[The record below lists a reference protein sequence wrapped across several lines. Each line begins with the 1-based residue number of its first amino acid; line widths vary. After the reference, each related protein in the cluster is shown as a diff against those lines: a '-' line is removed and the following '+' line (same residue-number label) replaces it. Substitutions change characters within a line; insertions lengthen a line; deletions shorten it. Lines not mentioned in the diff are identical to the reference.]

1 MSSAHL
7 QSGGGFYVGAG
18 GVARLVGC
26 NTFENEANNVCDRHA
41 NLSRPG
47 GGFYV
52 RAADLRVPHRL
63 PQGVARLVGCNT
75 FENKADELLL
85 SAFWLSGWRLF
96 DLRRCG
102 PDQLHRSE
110 QHRIC
115 ECLAT
120 LPIRIIGA
128 RGDSSTAALEAKS
141 GSLRLD
147 DGTRFANNRFRVG
160 LAEVIYVLPAP
171 QGRYTNARKCEVV
184 YAPCTCKSKCSQ
196 DMSLNPAATTNSGSC
211 TQPPYNIQPCP
222 WSINLTA
229 NAFGE
234 EILGLTLEKL
244 LPGTY
249 DQPEWPV
256 PCSPGLLGATAD
268 NINGQ
273 GQLSALCA
281 GLCPAG
287 YYCPD
292 YATTVAI
299 SCTRGHFCPLGASAP
314 LPCEEGSYST
324 RTNLSSAAQCDG
336 TEPGFYAITGSP
348 APRPC
353 SPGAVAA
360 DARMGLCAP
369 CAEGKFQDREQQTEC
384 KPCKQGSFCPEGASA
399 PLSCAKGSYSIS
411 TNLTSGSECTE
422 TNAGHFAPTGSTLQ
436 TKCSP
441 GTVAPNASMATC
453 DKCEA
458 GKYQADE
465 GELTCVA
472 CQPGSYCP
480 EGASAALPCKE
491 GSYSISTNLTSPSE
505 CTKTDAGSF
514 APTGS
519 TEQTRCSP
527 GTVAP
532 NASMATCDKCAAG
545 KYQEDEGEQACVA
558 CEPGLYCPEGASA
571 ALSCREGS
579 YSNAINLT
587 SPNECTKTD
596 AGSFAPTGSIEQT
609 RCSPGTVAPN
619 ASMGSCLK
627 CEAGTFQATPGQL
640 MCESC
645 TPGSYCAEGAA
656 AALPC
661 AEGTY
666 SNAIDLR
673 TDAECTPTAKGYYA
687 PTGSTKQM
695 ACSPGTVAP
704 NASMAIC
711 DKCEAS
717 KYQASEG
724 KQACVACKPG
734 SYCPEGA
741 SAALPCKEGSYS
753 NRTDLNSDVQCNG
766 TEPGFYA
773 TTGSTAPR
781 PCSSGTVQP
790 NASMATCVKCDEGK
804 YQAGEGQQIC
814 ETCRAGNYSAS
825 TLSCEPCQKGMYSPG
840 NAAVECFECPSGEY
854 QPETG
859 KTSCE
864 TCGAGNY
871 SSNVLSCEPCPVG
884 EYCPDG
890 LERKYCPTGSTTEG
904 NGSVNYDDC
913 GCRKGTYNNT
923 APGDK
928 LTCTPCSDD
937 MNCKRVGLSLAT

>member
-1 MSSAHL
+1 MKCLRMSSAHL
-7 QSGGGFYVGAG
+7 QSGGGFFVGAG

-26 NTFENEANNVCDRHA
+26 NTFENEATN
-41 NLSRPG
+41 G
-47 GGFYV
+47 GGFSIYGDASLTNCTV
-52 RAADLRVPHRL
+52 QSNIAFHVYDGVICHAA
-63 PQGVARLVGCNT
+63 Q
-75 FENKADELLL
+75 
-85 SAFWLSGWRLF
+85 
-96 DLRRCG
+96 
-102 PDQLHRSE
+102 
-110 QHRIC
+110 
-115 ECLAT
+115 
-120 LPIRIIGA
+120 
-128 RGDSSTAALEAKS
+128 GDSSTAALDAVS
-141 GSLRLD
+141 GKLRLD
-147 DGTRFANNRFRVG
+147 YGTRFANNWFRVG
-160 LAEVIYVLPAP
+160 TAEVIYVLPAP
-171 QGRYTNARKCEVV
+171 PGHYTNARKCKVV
-184 YAPCTCKSKCSQ
+184 YAPCPGGDPCKSKCNQ
-196 DMSLNPAATTNSGSC
+196 DKSLYPAATTNRSSC

-268 NINGQ
+268 TTNGR
-273 GQLSALCA
+273 GQLTALCA

-299 SCTRGHFCPLGASAP
+299 SCTQGHFCPPGTSAP

-336 TEPGFYAITGSP
+336 AEPGFYAITGSP

-369 CAEGKFQDREQQTEC
+369 CAEGTFQDREQQTEC

-399 PLSCAKGSYSIS
+399 PLSCAEGSYSIS

-422 TNAGHFAPTGSTLQ
+422 TDAGHFAPTGSKLQIKCSPGTVAPNASMASCDKCEAGTYQTKKGEQTCVACEPGSYCPEGASAALPCKEGSYSTTTNLTSDSECTPTGVGHFAPTGSTLQ

-465 GELTCVA
+465 GGQACIA

-480 EGASAALPCKE
+480 EGASAALSCEK
-491 GSYSISTNLTSPSE
+491 GSYSNATNLTSDSE
-505 CTKTDAGSF
+505 CTETGMGHF

-519 TEQTRCSP
+519 TLQTKCSP

-532 NASMATCDKCAAG
+532 NANMAKCD
-545 KYQEDEGEQACVA
+545 
-558 CEPGLYCPEGASA
+558 
-571 ALSCREGS
+571 
-579 YSNAINLT
+579 
-587 SPNECTKTD
+587 
-596 AGSFAPTGSIEQT
+596 
-609 RCSPGTVAPN
+609 
-619 ASMGSCLK
+619 K
-627 CEAGTFQATPGQL
+627 CEAGT
-640 MCESC
+640 
-645 TPGSYCAEGAA
+645 
-656 AALPC
+656 
-661 AEGTY
+661 
-666 SNAIDLR
+666 
-673 TDAECTPTAKGYYA
+673 
-687 PTGSTKQM
+687 
-695 ACSPGTVAP
+695 
-704 NASMAIC
+704 
-711 DKCEAS
+711 
-717 KYQASEG
+717 YQAKEG
-724 KQACVACKPG
+724 EQTCVACKPG
-734 SYCPEGA
+734 HFCPLGA
-741 SAALPCKEGSYS
+741 SAPLPCEEGSYS
-753 NRTDLNSDVQCNG
+753 TRTDLISATQCDA

-773 TTGSTAPR
+773 TTGSTAPK

-804 YQAGEGQQIC
+804 YQAGEGQQI
-814 ETCRAGNYSAS
+814 
-825 TLSCEPCQKGMYSPG
+825 
-840 NAAVECFECPSGEY
+840 
-854 QPETG
+854 
-859 KTSCE
+859 CE

-904 NGSVNYDDC
+904 NGSASYNDC
-913 GCRKGTYNNT
+913 GCPKGTLDT
-923 APGDK
+923 AAGDNI
-928 LTCTPCSDD
+928 TCTPCNNDH
-937 MNCKRVGLSLAT
+937 MLCARTGLTLATVPLPLSRWRLSVTESHIRTWNPLIGADLVLASRAPSEPHR